1 VRVNVQLHTF
11 GQPENPAL
19 VLLHGIGIGHRLW
32 NRQIEC
38 FQHSHFVIAP
48 DIDGLAGR
56 TCPDGTDI
64 GDLAKALEGA
74 IGAQSLNA
82 VSVCGISAGASLA
95 LALAARMRSRISHLV
110 LSAAHARAP
119 RLVFGLQIAI
129 CNVLPEDTLVAI
141 SKKSVSNDPEI
152 EAFAAEDC
160 KSLGKR
166 GLLAAMNMLWK
177 LDLRNELPKIV
188 APTTVLCG
196 EQDRV
201 NVPAARAIA
210 KSLPDARL
218 WIEPQAGHLWNVQS
232 PTRFNEV
239 LRQALDGSIGDR
251 PEG

>member
-1 VRVNVQLHTF
+1 MRVNVKLHTF

-32 NRQIEC
+32 MKQIEC
-38 FQHSHFVIAP
+38 FQPSHFVVAP

-64 GDLAKALEGA
+64 CDVAKILEDA
-74 IGAQSLNA
+74 IGSLSLNTVA
-82 VSVCGISAGASLA
+82 VCGISAGASLA

-110 LSAAHARAP
+110 LSAPHVRAP
-119 RLVFGLQIAI
+119 RLAFGLQIAI
-129 CNVLPEDTLVAI
+129 CSLLPENALVAI
-141 SKKSVSNDPEI
+141 SKKSVSNDPDI

-160 KSLGKR
+160 KSLGKH

-177 LDLRNELPKIV
+177 LDLRNELGKIV
-188 APTTVLCG
+188 AATTVLCG

-201 NVPAARAIA
+201 NVPAARAVA
-210 KSLPDARL
+210 RSLPDARL
-218 WIEPQAGHLWNVQS
+218 WIEPQAGHLWNVQMHL
-232 PTRFNEV
+232 RFNEV

-251 PEG
+251 PQG